1 MPSPAPMVTP
11 PISTSHVV
19 VRLMLSSGGSK
30 RSASSMAC
38 GSSERS
44 ARTASS
50 WSGWVNRR

>member
-1 MPSPAPMVTP
+1 MIV
-11 PISTSHVV
+11 
-19 VRLMLSSGGSK
+19 SSGGSQ

-50 WSGWVNRR
+50 WSGWVSRPNSRLLDER